1 MLSLDLGALA
11 RAAEATMLG
20 GGLPVQIRAVGTD
33 TRSLPPDC
41 LFVAL
46 RGERFDG
53 HAYLDVA
60 AKKGAIAALVDS
72 FDSSRVPPLPL
83 LVVED
88 TLVALGRI
96 AQYVRRQRKG
106 KVVGVTGSNGKTT
119 TKELV
124 AQALSPLGEVH
135 RTRGNLNNRI
145 GVPLTVFDWSPSAW
159 AAVIEM
165 GMNEAG
171 EIAALADIAE
181 PEVGVITTVGPAHLE
196 KLGSLENI
204 ARAKGELFASL
215 SPSATAI
222 VNVDDTLIQR
232 IARPLFRGDR
242 LIGFGRADRADVR
255 LIEAASVHG
264 GISASFEILGQ
275 RYEVSLA
282 VPGLHNASNAGAA
295 LACALAL
302 DVPMSEAVAAMADT
316 QFPGSRLRV
325 LRDLPSGISILDD
338 SYNANPQSVAAAL
351 VALKELTSGRRIAVL
366 GDMMELGV
374 RAEAMHFETG
384 ERAAESGV
392 AWTVTIGELSRAIT
406 RGARS
411 AGGRADHFESISELV
426 DALSG
431 GVRAGDW
438 LLVKG
443 SRGMRMERVVEF
455 FESSS
460 ADGFV
465 RQPGG
470 VD

>member
-1 MLSLDLGALA
+1 MFSLDLGALA
-11 RAAEATMLG
+11 RAAGATMLG

-53 HAYLDVA
+53 HAYLDAA
-60 AKKGAIAALVDS
+60 AKKGAIAAVVDS
-72 FDSSRVPPLPL
+72 FDSGHEPPLPL

-96 AQYVRRQRKG
+96 ARHVRRQHTG

-204 ARAKGELFASL
+204 ARAKGELFAAL
-215 SPSATAI
+215 STRATAV
-222 VNVDDTLIQR
+222 VNVDDPLIQH
-232 IARPLFRGDR
+232 IAKPLFRGDR
-242 LIGFGRADRADVR
+242 LIGFGRADHADVR
-255 LIEAASVHG
+255 LIETESVYG
-264 GISASFEILGQ
+264 GISASFEIQGQ
-275 RYEVSLA
+275 TYEVSLTI
-282 VPGLHNASNAGAA
+282 PGLHNASNAGAA

-302 DVPMSEAVAAMADT
+302 NVPLSDAATAMADT

-325 LRDLPSGISILDD
+325 LRELPDGISILDD
-338 SYNANPQSVAAAL
+338 SYNANPQSVVAAL

-366 GDMMELGV
+366 GDMMELGA
-374 RAEAMHFETG
+374 RAEAMHFEIG
-384 ERAAESGV
+384 ERAVENGI
-392 AWTVTIGELSRAIT
+392 AWTVAIGELSQEIV

-411 AGGRADHFESISELV
+411 AGGRADHFESMPELV
-426 DALSG
+426 NALRG
-431 GVRAGDW
+431 AVEAGDW

-443 SRGMRMERVVEF
+443 SRGMRMERVVES
-455 FESSS
+455 FESSL
-460 ADGFV
+460 AA
-465 RQPGG
+465 RKPGE